1 LIQIY
6 QDMKVLCF
14 GIAREIIGNSELL
27 IPNVEIDT
35 VSSLKAY
42 LKSEYPEFNVYK
54 QFQIAVNLEFADDD
68 RPICSRD
75 EIAIIPPVS
84 GG

>member
-54 QFQIAVNLEFADDD
+54 QFQIAVNQEFADDD